1 MSAPTPSGKV
11 RWTRK
16 DLLGLEDLSRE
27 ELLLLLDQA
36 RAFKEIS
43 LRPIKKVPALRG
55 KTVALCFLEPS
66 TRTRASFELAAKRLS
81 ADLLSFQGS
90 SSSVVKG
97 ETVLDM
103 ARNIEAMHVEVIVIR
118 HSASGTPALVARSIG
133 ASVVNAG
140 DGSHEH
146 PTQGLVD
153 LYTILEKKGRIEGLN
168 VLIVG
173 DILHSRV
180 ARSDLWGLT
189 KLGAKV
195 TLCGPP
201 TLVPPQMA
209 SLGAKVCHRLEEALP
224 PADVVIALRL
234 QLERQQERYIPSFR
248 EYTKLYGLDQQKL
261 ALGPPELI
269 VMHPGPVN
277 RGVELSPEVADGPQ
291 SVILEQVTN
300 GIAVRMAV
308 LYLVAGAKEEEPEPA
323 KLPEEPPADLSPV
336 RMREPANP

>member
-1 MSAPTPSGKV
+1 MT

-16 DLLGLEDLSRE
+16 DLLGLEELSKE

-36 RAFKEIS
+36 KAFKEVS
-43 LRPIKKVPALRG
+43 LRPIKKVPTLRG
-55 KTVALCFLEPS
+55 RTVALFFLEPS
-66 TRTRASFELAAKRLS
+66 TRTRTSFELAAKRLS
-81 ADLLSFQGS
+81 ADILQISPS
-90 SSSVVKG
+90 SSSLVKG
-97 ETVLDM
+97 ESILDT
-103 ARNIEAMHVEVIVIR
+103 ARNIEAMQVDVMVIR
-118 HSASGTPALVARSIG
+118 HAVSGVPAKVARAVGS
-133 ASVVNAG
+133 SVINAG

-146 PTQGLVD
+146 PTQGLID
-153 LYTILEKKGRIEGLN
+153 LFTIQEKKGRVEGLN

-201 TLVPPQMA
+201 TLVPPEMERW
-209 SLGAKVCHRLEEALP
+209 GARISYRLEEVLGQ
-224 PADVVIALRL
+224 ADVLIALRL
-234 QLERQQERYIPSFR
+234 QKERQRERTIPSLR
-248 EYTKLYGLDQQKL
+248 EYTRGYGIDQERLRGAK
-261 ALGPPELI
+261 PELI

-277 RGVELSPEVADGPQ
+277 RGIELSPEVADGPQ

-308 LYLVAGAKEEEPEPA
+308 LYLVAGTKRQKHAPAPEPV
-323 KLPEEPPADLSPV
+323 KV
-336 RMREPANP
+336 